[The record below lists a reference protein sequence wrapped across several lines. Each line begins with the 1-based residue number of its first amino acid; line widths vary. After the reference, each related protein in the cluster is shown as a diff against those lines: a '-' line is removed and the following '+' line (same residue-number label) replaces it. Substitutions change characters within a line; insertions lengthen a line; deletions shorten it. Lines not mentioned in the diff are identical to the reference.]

1 MFTEEDIVLVSAI
14 EHYAYCPRQ
23 FALIHVEQV
32 FESNADTLLGDRLHE
47 RVDIAHVVRRDGVR
61 TEFAV
66 PLWSDVYGLSGRADA
81 LEFSDEGGVWPIE
94 YKKGDRRPKRHDDLQ
109 LCAQALCLEEMLGV
123 AVPRGSVYYHKSRRW
138 REVEFDQR
146 LREETIALIG
156 CIRDIIRSGIMPP
169 PLHDKRCE
177 RCSLIEACQPELLV
191 AARLHDRESWPCAQ
205 GGEGHRR

>member
-1 MFTEEDIVLVSAI
+1 MLVSAI
-14 EHYAYCPRQ
+14 EHYVYCPRQ

-47 RVDIAHVVRRDGVR
+47 RVDVAHVVRREGVR

-81 LEFSDEGGVWPIE
+81 LEFSGEGGVWPIE

-109 LCAQALCLEEMLGV
+109 LCAQALCLEEMLGIC
-123 AVPRGSVYYHKSRRW
+123 VPRGSVYYHKSRRW
-138 REVEFDQR
+138 REVELDQR
-146 LREETIALIG
+146 LREETVAVIG
-156 CIRDIIRSGIMPP
+156 CIRDITRSGAMPP
-169 PLHDKRCE
+169 PVHDKRCD

-191 AARLHDRESWPCAQ
+191 TARLHDQESWPFVQ
-205 GGEGHRR
+205 GGEGH